1 MGLIVSVRAKLRG
14 KIVTSGYAL
23 SALRTRQKGICETQP
38 IVIDDA
44 QQPAQGRLID
54 QRMRIMTFAVTNTQA
69 PLGAVTI
76 LHIVDG
82 ILSLKNMV
90 VSWNDTRVTRKA
102 LLNLSDDGLED
113 IGLCR
118 ADLYR

>member
-1 MGLIVSVRAKLRG
+1 
-14 KIVTSGYAL
+14 
-23 SALRTRQKGICETQP
+23 
-38 IVIDDA
+38 
-44 QQPAQGRLID
+44 
-54 QRMRIMTFAVTNTQA
+54 MTFAVTNTQA

-102 LLNLSDDGLED
+102 LLNLSDDRLED

-118 ADLYR
+118 ADLHR